1 VTPIHPLL
9 EAVRALGDTTVADE
23 RIDVTLPHRPP
34 LASPERVTPRLVV
47 TAGLYDLLAETS
59 LAGMPDD
66 GAREAILR
74 EALTD
79 ISSIEPPLRFA
90 VYERSR
96 KAEQLERAARM
107 RGLQNVATDRWLVP
121 RLEAEIETYEARVL
135 ALQRALEERP
145 R

>member
-135 ALQRALEERP
+135 ALQRALEERS